1 MSALE
6 LWTRPSLFDSF
17 FNDFDRPRKWSYTP
31 TVDVK
36 ETDENYL
43 FHFDLPGMK
52 KEDIHVEINGNQLVV
67 SGERKSEAEENT
79 KGYHRVERSYGRFQ
93 RSFQLPDSVDSEK
106 IQGKY
111 KDGVLELTVAKTPKI
126 KPKKIDLL
134 G

>member
-6 LWTRPSLFDSF
+6 LWTRPSLLDSF

-36 ETDENYL
+36 ETEESYL

-52 KEDIHVEINGNQLVV
+52 KEDISVEINGNQLVV

-79 KGYHRVERSYGRFQ
+79 NGYHRVERSYGRFQ

-126 KPKKIDLL
+126 KPKKINLL